1 MDYELEQQ
9 TNNLKPG
16 EEIVATYQKKK
27 IDKKPPYITVGNG
40 ISTKD
45 FPAEVAMDAFKVFG
59 KLSKTQQELFIDMKD
74 IYVTQNMTNWQNK
87 FKAENPNLVYLN
99 KSKENEEHQNIK
111 KRMGQ
116 NRNGSKLQELG
127 VLIKVKN
134 SVYMLNPYIFIPPYD
149 FKKVSELW
157 KEQLEHNNPSP
168 QS

>member
-16 EEIVATYQKKK
+16 EKIEATYRKTK

-40 ISTKD
+40 VATKK
-45 FPAEVAMDAFKVFG
+45 FPNEVAMDAFKVFSQ
-59 KLSKTQQELFIDMKD
+59 LSKTQQELFIDIKD
-74 IYVTQNMTNWQNK
+74 IYVTQNMTNWQSK
-87 FKAENPNLVYLN
+87 HKAENPNLVYLDKN
-99 KSKENEEHQNIK
+99 KGNEDHQNIK

-134 SVYMLNPYIFIPPYD
+134 SVYMLNPYIFIPSYD
-149 FKKVSELW
+149 FKKVSEFW
-157 KEQLEHNNPSP
+157 KELTKAP
-168 QS
+168 